1 MLRYAFIVGISVL
14 SIVSGAIPIPLASEA
29 VVQVLAESKVALAQA
44 TTVKAVLDRAHLGP
58 GEEKSSNELGMGLA
72 EREEFLLA
80 LLAEHSQPLNKRTIG
95 DACELRR
102 VATEDGQYL
111 WVNLEELHQLKEN
124 VECQPEPCVPINP
137 KTISLRITGATGSWD
152 AKIFTKMYCEWKLS
166 DVMKNSEVINDKS
179 SEYEHRLNMGIEC
192 ILDVDPIKFRNCT
205 LQVWVKQTRR
215 LTGCFRDDK
224 EIAKGEK
231 QLDIRVDEDCGKTQT
246 IDISIKM
253 GEARTVEC
261 QIKIEF

>member
-1 MLRYAFIVGISVL
+1 VGISVL
-14 SIVSGAIPIPLASEA
+14 SIVSGAIPIPLASDA
-29 VVQVLAESKVALAQA
+29 VVQILAESKVALDQA

-95 DACELRR
+95 DACKLRR

-111 WVNLEELHQLKEN
+111 WVNLEELHQLKKN
-124 VECQPEPCVPINP
+124 VECQPEPCAPINP
-137 KTISLRITGATGSWD
+137 KTISLRITGVTGSWD

-166 DVMKNSEVINDKS
+166 DVMKNSEVINDSVIEKAAS
-179 SEYEHRLNMGIEC
+179 TSTDSTWGSNVNILN
-192 ILDVDPIKFRNCT
+192 VDPIKFRNCT
-205 LQVWVKQTRR
+205 LEVWVKQTRR
-215 LTGCFRDDK
+215 LTGCFRGDK

-246 IDISIKM
+246 IDVSIKM